1 MLQRQ
6 RSKWPVVPL
15 EWCNICRMLYCS
27 AKALAALNMRHF
39 TLKFFLE
46 TFLSIFPALKF
57 FLAVESPWHGGLNIW
72 SIPSSGSLLL
82 NSRMIVGASRT
93 RLLMH
98 QEQLLV
104 HQEQGALLQCLYNIL
119 TFKHI
124 HWLSFKHNLCSVN
137 QCRRLL
143 SSDILY
149 QSQ

>member
-1 MLQRQ
+1 
-6 RSKWPVVPL
+6 
-15 EWCNICRMLYCS
+15 MLYCS

-93 RLLMH
+93 IVGASRTRRIIAVSLQYTHLQTH
-98 QEQLLV
+98 PLAQL
-104 HQEQGALLQCLYNIL
+104 QA
-119 TFKHI
+119 
-124 HWLSFKHNLCSVN
+124 
-137 QCRRLL
+137 
-143 SSDILY
+143 
-149 QSQ
+149 